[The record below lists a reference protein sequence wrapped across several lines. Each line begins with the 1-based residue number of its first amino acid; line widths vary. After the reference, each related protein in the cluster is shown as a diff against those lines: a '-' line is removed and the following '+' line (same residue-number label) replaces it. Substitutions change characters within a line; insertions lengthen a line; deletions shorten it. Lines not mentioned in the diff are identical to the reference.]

1 MTVHFT
7 LNVVSH
13 YLCLRIQTLLIVRQ
27 EACIQAYVQD
37 FH

>member
-7 LNVVSH
+7 LSVVSH
-13 YLCLRIQTLLIVRQ
+13 YLCFRIQPLLIVRQ
-27 EACIQAYVQD
+27 EACVQTCVQD